1 MIKPI
6 FFILFFFCF
15 IITINAQ
22 DISSIEE
29 MKNLDISEVNNDY
42 LKPYTHKDIHQHHL
56 ELSKGSSNELEFV
69 FSNLFMLYKNFI
81 SSQDFSH
88 CMFTPSCSEYGIIAI
103 KRIGFIEGIVSTFD
117 RLTRCH
123 PLILPNEYPID
134 EEKGLYIDE
143 P

>member
-1 MIKPI
+1 MLKTISFALLLFCIVTQIK
-6 FFILFFFCF
+6 
-15 IITINAQ
+15 AQ
-22 DISSIEE
+22 EIMSIEE
-29 MKNLDISEVNNDY
+29 IKQLDISEANNDY
-42 LKPYTHKDIHQHHL
+42 LSLYTHDNIHQHHL

-88 CMFTPSCSEYGIIAI
+88 CMFSPSCSEYGIIAI
-103 KRIGFIEGIVSTFD
+103 KKIGFFEGVVATFD

-123 PLILPNEYPID
+123 PLILPGEYPID
-134 EEKGLYIDE
+134 EESGLFIDE